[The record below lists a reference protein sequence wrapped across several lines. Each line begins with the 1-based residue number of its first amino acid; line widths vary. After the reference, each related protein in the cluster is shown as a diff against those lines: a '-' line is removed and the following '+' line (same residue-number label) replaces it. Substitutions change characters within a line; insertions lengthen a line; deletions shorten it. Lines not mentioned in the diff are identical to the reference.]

1 MRKAKLLRY
10 TTAFIAI
17 SFILIGLDANRFRI
31 TKIRPNTESAPYLK
45 QLDGYTFALV
55 SDIHLKNTE
64 SAWSKWD
71 SIIKAVNEQ
80 DPDYVFLLGDYTAEI
95 YDQDA
100 LDKFQFRF
108 ISSLGAFEAPTLL
121 VLGNHETWNGRNS
134 WIEAF
139 EDMNSTVLENEATI
153 SEESKKLC
161 IIGIGDSYTGFAER
175 TETSC
180 ENLPKVT
187 ITHDPSA
194 AFELEGTGL
203 WFAAH
208 THCGQ
213 VSLPWIR
220 SIIAPTS
227 APKTAHC
234 GKYQDENLTVITSS
248 GIGKSIIPVRFYANS
263 QIEIVTI
270 KESLLD

>member
-1 MRKAKLLRY
+1 MRKAKLFRY
-10 TTAFIAI
+10 ATTFIAI
-17 SFILIGLDANRFRI
+17 SFIIIGLDANRFRI
-31 TKIRPNTESAPYLK
+31 TQIRLNTESAPYLN
-45 QLDGYTFALV
+45 QLDGYTFAIV

-108 ISSLGAFEAPTLL
+108 ISSLGAFEAPTLP

-161 IIGIGDSYTGFAER
+161 IIGIGDSYTGFAKR
-175 TETSC
+175 AETTC
-180 ENLPKVT
+180 GDMPIVT
-187 ITHDPSA
+187 ITHDPYA
-194 AFELEGTGL
+194 AFELEGIGL
-203 WFAAH
+203 WFAGH

-213 VSLPWIR
+213 VSLPLIK
-220 SIIAPTS
+220 SVIAPTS

-234 GKYQDENLTVITSS
+234 GRHQDNARTIITSS
-248 GIGKSIIPVRFYANS
+248 GVGNSMIDLRFYAKS
-263 QIEIVTI
+263 QVEIIHI
-270 KESLLD
+270 KSF